1 MDHTP
6 NADTVTIPRGEKEV
20 FRRIRKAQEQ
30 YERYLA
36 IADAA
41 TVTLPPDPP
50 AVPPPTD
57 LPLSL
62 AIWRTRFPRTS
73 DDKVRVSAK
82 PNPVNGQSRP
92 IAK

>member
-6 NADTVTIPRGEKEV
+6 NADTATITRGEKEV
-20 FRRIRKAQEQ
+20 FRQLRRAQQQ

-36 IADAA
+36 IAEAA
-41 TVTLPPDPP
+41 TVTLPADPP

-62 AIWRTRFPRTS
+62 AIWTDR
-73 DDKVRVSAK
+73 
-82 PNPVNGQSRP
+82 
-92 IAK
+92 